1 MQTPAALF
9 DGAIKKLT
17 DEKGD
22 IVISTFFEDAEALA
36 VDGDRLIVKVQS
48 DLVKSVIDQRF
59 AQDISDIISELSG
72 ARMKAEFL
80 SDPMQYRKY
89 ERSTLPAG
97 YAAYTFDT
105 FIVGNSNKLAHA
117 AAMAVANAGSLPAG
131 AAGSAAI
138 YNPLFIY
145 GQSGLGKTHLLYAI
159 MEMITSHRFDK
170 KVVYIKGDEFTNEL
184 IDAIQQ
190 GTTPEFRD
198 KYRGADLLLVDD
210 IQFIAGKDRT
220 QEEFFHTFNSLYEA
234 GKQIV
239 LTSDRPPKEMATLEE
254 RLTTRFEWGLITDI
268 QPPDIETRMAL
279 VNAKAKNMGLELPP
293 EVTEYV
299 ASNITSNIRQ
309 LEGAVKKIAATSSV
323 MKLPI
328 TVTVAQD
335 AIKDLF
341 KESPGLN
348 PTPQLILEE
357 VASFTGVGADRIIGP
372 SKAKDISNARQVLIY
387 LLTEMTD
394 MSLPAIGRFL
404 NRDHTTVLYG
414 RDKIAE
420 KVKTDQNT
428 ANMITDLMKNIRSR

>member
-36 VDGDRLIVKVQS
+36 FDGDKLIVKVQS

-59 AQDISDIISELSG
+59 AADIADIISEIAGS
-72 ARMKAEFL
+72 RMKVEFL
-80 SDPMQYRKY
+80 SDPTQYRRY

-117 AAMAVANAGSLPAG
+117 AAMTVANAGSLPAG

-159 MEMITSHRFDK
+159 MEMITSHRYDK

-293 EVTEYV
+293 DVTEYV

-309 LEGAVKKIAATSSV
+309 LEGAVKKIAATNSV
-323 MKLPI
+323 MQLPI
-328 TVTVAQD
+328 TVAVAQN

-357 VASFTGVGADRIIGP
+357 VASFTGVAADRITGP
-372 SKAKDISNARQVLIY
+372 SKAKDISNARQVFIY

-394 MSLPAIGRFL
+394 MSLPSIGRFL

-420 KVKTDQNT
+420 KIKTDQNT

>member
-36 VDGDRLIVKVQS
+36 FDGDKLIVKVQS

-59 AQDISDIISELSG
+59 AADIADIISEIAGS
-72 ARMKAEFL
+72 RMKVEFL
-80 SDPMQYRKY
+80 SDPTQYRRY

-159 MEMITSHRFDK
+159 MEMITSHRYDK

-293 EVTEYV
+293 DVTEYV

-309 LEGAVKKIAATSSV
+309 LEGAVKKIAATNSV
-323 MKLPI
+323 MQLPI
-328 TVTVAQD
+328 TVAVAQN

-357 VASFTGVGADRIIGP
+357 VASFTGVAADRITGP
-372 SKAKDISNARQVLIY
+372 SKAKDISNARQVFIY

-394 MSLPAIGRFL
+394 MSLPSIGRFL

-420 KVKTDQNT
+420 KIKTDQNT

>member
-36 VDGDRLIVKVQS
+36 IDGDRLIVKVQS

-59 AQDISDIISELSG
+59 AQDIADIISDISG
-72 ARMKAEFL
+72 SRMKAEFL
-80 SDPMQYRKY
+80 SDPTQYRRY
-89 ERSTLPAG
+89 ERATLPAG

-184 IDAIQQ
+184 IRAIEQ

-279 VNAKAKNMGLELPP
+279 VNAKAKNMGLELPAD
-293 EVTEYV
+293 VTEYV

-323 MKLPI
+323 MQVPI
-328 TVTVAQD
+328 TVAVAQD

-357 VASFTGVGADRIIGP
+357 VASFTGVGADKITGP
-372 SKAKDISNARQVLIY
+372 SKAKDISNARQIFIY

-394 MSLPAIGRFL
+394 MSLPSIGRFL

-420 KVKTDQNT
+420 KIKTDQAT
-428 ANMITDLMKNIRSR
+428 ANMMTDLMKNIRNR

>member
-36 VDGDRLIVKVQS
+36 IDGDKLIVKVQS

-59 AQDISDIISELSG
+59 AQDIADIISDISG
-72 ARMKAEFL
+72 SRMKAEFL
-80 SDPMQYRKY
+80 SDPTQYRRY
-89 ERSTLPAG
+89 ERATLPAG

-184 IDAIQQ
+184 IRAIEQ

-279 VNAKAKNMGLELPP
+279 VNAKAKNMGLELPAD
-293 EVTEYV
+293 VTEYV

-323 MKLPI
+323 MQVPI
-328 TVTVAQD
+328 TVAVAQD

-357 VASFTGVGADRIIGP
+357 VASFTGVGADKITGP
-372 SKAKDISNARQVLIY
+372 SKAKDISNARQIFIY

-394 MSLPAIGRFL
+394 MSLPSIGRFL

-420 KVKTDQNT
+420 KIKTDQAT
-428 ANMITDLMKNIRSR
+428 ANMMTDLMKNIRNR